1 MRDETDV
8 RLMADHRD
16 AINESIDGFLNS
28 IMRAF
33 RVLHRIEWSAPWK
46 AEQDI
51 RCS

>member
-1 MRDETDV
+1 MRDEQDV
-8 RLMADHRD
+8 RLMTDHRE
-16 AINESIDGFLNS
+16 AINEGIDSLLAS

-46 AEQDI
+46 ASQDI